1 MVAAVNWAM
10 AEKHLT
16 VPNQI
21 PCHKGMTATALKL
34 GQSRTHV
41 LFTYFLLEHNTERWW
56 RGAEQYVSSPAFHFH
71 HEHPHPWWLSCPI
84 RAFPIA
90 LFFPLHFC
98 TLPFQCNCSPLQN
111 ELFSIWL
118 CALCTL
124 FFIFTEGKKRS
135 WTRTYW
141 VLFIAKGRSQQQQVQ
156 NM

>member
-56 RGAEQYVSSPAFHFH
+56 RGAEQCVQPWFSFSPWTPTSLVIILPHQSLSHCFIFYSAFLYPSPSVQLLTFAK
-71 HEHPHPWWLSCPI
+71 W
-84 RAFPIA
+84 A
-90 LFFPLHFC
+90 LQYLVTCPLH
-98 TLPFQCNCSPLQN
+98 P
-111 ELFSIWL
+111 
-118 CALCTL
+118 
-124 FFIFTEGKKRS
+124 IFYFHWREKRS

-141 VLFIAKGRSQQQQVQ
+141 VLFIAKGRSHQQQVQ